1 MTSFPKPPKSKPY
14 TEQYRRRRVRTLDD
28 LQPLIQDGRYRI
40 GPHALRHAACEGFSE
55 KDMVAAALYGQELVR
70 YLEDER
76 LLALGYI
83 CPSPAVKIPLH
94 VVLEFARPRWV
105 DIVTAYIPVKAH
117 SPVSRTRLAEI
128 LRYDQAAD
136 APSSAEGGA
145 LGRHLKDGYRY
156 LSIFPPQ
163 KIVNLPRAGIRR

>member
-1 MTSFPKPPKSKPY
+1 MTSPKANNAIK
-14 TEQYRRRRVRTLDD
+14 QYRRLRVRTLDD

-55 KDMVAAALYGQELVR
+55 KDMVATALYGQELVR

-83 CPSPAVKIPLH
+83 CPSPAVRIPLH
-94 VVLEFARPRWV
+94 VVLEYARPRWV

-117 SPVSRTRLAEI
+117 SAVSRTRLAEI
-128 LRYDQAAD
+128 LRYDQT
-136 APSSAEGGA
+136 PTRRQVLKGVHWGGT
-145 LGRHLKDGYRY
+145 
-156 LSIFPPQ
+156 
-163 KIVNLPRAGIRR
+163 